1 MANVESM
8 IVEEKPQLKQI
19 DREKVSLIRTSIGL
33 YFYCLFYWLFR
44 LVHYYCVYSALL
56 AGIILYPN
64 ICTIMFPQMNYKFTL
79 GWMHH
84 YTSLRR
90 LCVM

>member
-8 IVEEKPQLKQI
+8 IVEEKPQIKQI
-19 DREKVSLIRTSIGL
+19 DREKVCLICTSIRL
-33 YFYCLFYWLFR
+33 YFVLFFYWFCR
-44 LVHYYCVYSALL
+44 LVHYYCVYSAPL

-64 ICTIMFPQMNYKFTL
+64 ICTIMFLQMNCKFTL

-84 YTSLRR
+84 YTS
-90 LCVM
+90 